1 MPLFPNH
8 FKPPRNSKRPSE
20 GKQLEIKTFLKKN
33 PKNEELQDVAIH
45 TSIERRRQEHQEEFK
60 ASLG

>member
-20 GKQLEIKTFLKKN
+20 GKQLEIKTFLKKIQRM
-33 PKNEELQDVAIH
+33 KNY
-45 TSIERRRQEHQEEFK
+45 RM
-60 ASLG
+60 